1 MRISTLTM
9 FDSRL
14 SAMNRQQSDFLE
26 VGQQLATGRR
36 VVSPSD
42 DPQAASRAVGVS
54 QSLAVTQQ
62 YADSRVSAR
71 NAMSQE
77 ESVLNS
83 VSDALTS
90 AKTLM
95 VQAGNETLSDADR
108 SSISSQLKGIYE
120 ALIGQANTT
129 DGNGSYLFGGIKDNA
144 PPFRKNADGE
154 VEYHGADNVRHQ
166 QVDASR
172 QMKIGNSGR
181 EVFFGVHQGADYVAE
196 VTTTPENLREK
207 SSLTFEGPVVK
218 DTSDPNY
225 GKNFTIKFSDNSGTM
240 KYQVVGEDGNA
251 VSLDG
256 AGNTELEYTPG
267 TTISAGGFSLELD
280 GQPVNGD
287 TIEVSKGQDQNIFSS
302 LEKAIDALET
312 PTDTAPGKAYL
323 DNTLS
328 TVSRQLDN
336 SLDNVLTTRASVGA
350 RLNELD
356 VLDKVGGNRTVN
368 YEAEMSD
375 LVDLD
380 YAKAVSDYTLRQVG
394 LQASQKAF
402 VDMRG
407 MSLFQML

>member
-9 FDSRL
+9 FESSL
-14 SAMNRQQSDFLE
+14 SSMNRQQGAFME
-26 VGQQLATGRR
+26 VGKQMASGRR

-108 SSISSQLKGIYE
+108 SSMRSQLQGIYE

-144 PPFRKNADGE
+144 PPFRKNAGDE
-154 VEYHGADNVRHQ
+154 VEYHGADTVRHQ

-181 EVFFGVHQGADYVAE
+181 EVFFGVHHGADYVAE
-196 VTTTPENLREK
+196 ATTDDS
-207 SSLTFEGPVVK
+207 SSLSFSGPVVE
-218 DTSDPNY
+218 DTSAAGY
-225 GKNFTIKFSDNSGTM
+225 GETFSVVFSGTPNNWQ
-240 KYQVVGEDGNA
+240 YSVEDGSGNA
-251 VSLDG
+251 VSGMSNIAYDPESG
-256 AGNTELEYTPG
+256 ASIQLNGV
-267 TTISAGGFSLELD
+267 SLELD
-280 GQPVNGD
+280 GDPASGD

-302 LEKAIDALET
+302 LENAMKALDTSTET
-312 PTDTAPGKAYL
+312 AAGKAHL
-323 DNTLS
+323 DNALS

-356 VLDKVGGNRTVN
+356 VLDKVGGNRSVN